1 MKDCV
6 YFHEVM
12 MRMMIVRI
20 LVRAATASAVFLF
33 ILTANTVWSFPGER
47 TAEGAETAAVPDKG
61 TEQLLLSLSRPGEP
75 GVLILKHHKG
85 SVRVTGYDGEVVVV
99 NASMRYPDSTGT
111 QGGVRPVPG
120 HALKL
125 HAIEKENVITVSTNS
140 HERTIDMDIQV
151 PHAFSLYVEKLDAG
165 DVSGYYLTGEMD
177 VTSAAGSVWL
187 IDITGSAVI
196 STVDGDILLRFAGV
210 TPNVPMAF
218 TSVGGDID
226 VALPG
231 DVRATVKMRTD
242 YGEIMSDFDI
252 DLSKRRA
259 ATDTSLTTG
268 IQHSF
273 LEEWMHGTIGGGGP
287 QLLFKSYQGNIT
299 IRKAGNVSSG
309 EE

>member
-6 YFHEVM
+6 YCHEVT
-12 MRMMIVRI
+12 MRMMIERI
-20 LVRAATASAVFLF
+20 LVRAATVSAVFFF
-33 ILTANTVWSFPGER
+33 ILTADTAWSSPGER
-47 TAEGAETAAVPDKG
+47 PAGGAETAAPEKG

-85 SVRVTGYDGEVVVV
+85 NVRVTGYDGEVVVI
-99 NASMRYPDSTGT
+99 NASLRYPDSSGT
-111 QGGVRPVPG
+111 RSGVRPVPG

-125 HAIEKENVITVSTNS
+125 QAIEKHNVITVSTNS

-177 VTSAAGSVWL
+177 VTSASGGVSL
-187 IDITGSAVI
+187 IDINGSAVI
-196 STVDGDILLRFAGV
+196 STVDGNILLRFVGV
-210 TPNVPMAF
+210 TPHVPMAF

-231 DVRATVKMRTD
+231 DVRSTVKMRTD
-242 YGEIMSDFDI
+242 HGEIMSDFDI
-252 DLSKRRA
+252 DLSRRRA

-268 IQHSF
+268 IQRSF
-273 LEEWMHGTIGGGGP
+273 LEEWMHGTIGGGGA
-287 QLLFKSYQGNIT
+287 QLLFKSYLGDIT
-299 IRKAGNVSSG
+299 IRKTGNVSAG